1 MLVKPGHKIMNNIPH
16 IVDTGA
22 SIDKINQDFEEW
34 TPLLRHIME
43 NKLLKQEVEMLK
55 TYIKKLETL
64 FLKDQPNE

>member
-1 MLVKPGHKIMNNIPH
+1 MNNIPH

-43 NKLLKQEVEMLK
+43 NKLLKQEVEMLR
-55 TYIKKLETL
+55 TYIKQLETL